1 MPANQYGFQHG
12 IDIMK
17 KLTLAVAMLL
27 TTLGL
32 QASTEQEADA
42 IAKRIAPVGQVYVA
56 GAAAATEAVAA
67 GQRSGEQVYQSAC
80 FACHGTGALDAPK
93 PNSEAWKPRLAQGFD
108 VLLKHSIEGF
118 NNMPAMGTCTTC
130 SEDEIAAA
138 IRFMTDGV

>member
-1 MPANQYGFQHG
+1 
-12 IDIMK
+12 MK
-17 KLTLAVAMLL
+17 KLSLTVALLL
-27 TTLGL
+27 TTLGIN
-32 QASTEQEADA
+32 ASTDQEKDA

-56 GAAAATEAVAA
+56 GAATATAAVAS
-67 GQRSGEQVYQSAC
+67 GPRSGEQVYQAAC

-93 PNSEAWKPRLAQGFD
+93 PNSADWKPRLAQGFD

-118 NNMPAMGTCTTC
+118 NNMPAMGTCTSC

>member
-1 MPANQYGFQHG
+1 
-12 IDIMK
+12 MK
-17 KLTLAVAMLL
+17 KLSLTVALLL
-27 TTLGL
+27 TTLGIN
-32 QASTEQEADA
+32 ASTDQEKDA

-56 GAAAATEAVAA
+56 GAATATAAVAS
-67 GQRSGEQVYQSAC
+67 GPRSGEQVYQAAC

-93 PNSEAWKPRLAQGFD
+93 PNSADWKPRLTQGFD

-118 NNMPAMGTCTTC
+118 NNMPAMGTCTSC

>member
-56 GAAAATEAVAA
+56 GAAAATE
-67 GQRSGEQVYQSAC
+67 
-80 FACHGTGALDAPK
+80 
-93 PNSEAWKPRLAQGFD
+93 
-108 VLLKHSIEGF
+108 
-118 NNMPAMGTCTTC
+118 
-130 SEDEIAAA
+130 
-138 IRFMTDGV
+138 